1 MNNYDLVVIGTGAG
15 NTILEAALT
24 QGLKCAVIER
34 GKFGGTCLN
43 RGCTPTKVLAAAA
56 DNIIQIKNARTLG
69 IKSSDYNI
77 DWNIISNNVW
87 NKINNNK
94 ELLSYFDE
102 FDNLDIYQGT
112 ASFVDNTAIKV
123 VFNDDGEEELIKG
136 EKIFINVGGRT
147 KIPDFEGLEDI
158 DYVTSESFFGYKW
171 PEKPYENLI
180 ILGGGPIGVE
190 FAHIFSAFGG
200 NVSIVQHNIRLLP
213 KEDEEISKALAEH
226 FEERGINLYL
236 NQDTVAVHDR
246 DGIKHLKIKN
256 RSTGEEK
263 ILTGETVF
271 VAPGIMSNGDSLNLE
286 NTSIKTDSRGFIET
300 NEFLETS
307 VPGIWALG
315 DVNGNAAFRHKANY
329 EAEII
334 AHNLFYKKN
343 SKDLRWASYDLVPAV
358 TFSSP
363 QVAHIGLTEAQA
375 IKMGYD
381 IQIGYH
387 HYYQTVK
394 GYAMGFRESQKSKNF
409 AKAVVEKK
417 SKKILGLHI
426 IGPEASILIQP
437 FVNLMNAG
445 HRVLKPLNAAIE
457 HEMSQRARSDKTERY
472 LDPAVISTVLETMSP
487 HPALSEIP
495 AWIGWFL
502 E

>member
-1 MNNYDLVVIGTGAG
+1 M
-15 NTILEAALT
+15 
-24 QGLKCAVIER
+24 
-34 GKFGGTCLN
+34 
-43 RGCTPTKVLAAAA
+43 
-56 DNIIQIKNARTLG
+56 
-69 IKSSDYNI
+69 
-77 DWNIISNNVW
+77 
-87 NKINNNK
+87 
-94 ELLSYFDE
+94 
-102 FDNLDIYQGT
+102 
-112 ASFVDNTAIKV
+112 
-123 VFNDDGEEELIKG
+123 
-136 EKIFINVGGRT
+136 
-147 KIPDFEGLEDI
+147 
-158 DYVTSESFFGYKW
+158 
-171 PEKPYENLI
+171 
-180 ILGGGPIGVE
+180 
-190 FAHIFSAFGG
+190 
-200 NVSIVQHNIRLLP
+200 
-213 KEDEEISKALAEH
+213 
-226 FEERGINLYL
+226 

-375 IKMGYD
+375 VKMGYD